1 MFAWWQSAAPQ
12 PNVPLATLALVAL
25 VGSASLTLWIRF
37 AARAWEGQPPLA
49 YEPRRPAPWKLID
62 LICLGLVYAL
72 ASGLFITLYF
82 SSFTAL
88 ETEVSPE
95 LMPFVLIVDTARKLT
110 ALGAALVGFRIV
122 RHATAEDWGLVS
134 PRGSDLVIAFLAAV
148 AILPP
153 VYLLN
158 GWLQSIEPTQHP
170 LIRALAQSDATLLRV
185 GTAISAGLF
194 APIWEELWFRS
205 IFQGWLERVLL
216 HRHEAPPEENAVA
229 EIAPVAVDGA
239 EYATVSSAPH
249 GWWLPIVISSAVFAA
264 AHLDFS
270 APRLDFIPIFFFA
283 LVLGYLYQ
291 RTHRILPSILLHMAL
306 NVSTLVMLFTAGPGE
321 LARP

>member
-1 MFAWWQSAAPQ
+1 MFAWWQTAAPQ
-12 PNVPLATLALVAL
+12 PDVPFAVLALVAL
-25 VGSASLTLWIRF
+25 AGSASLTLWIRF

-49 YEPRRPAPWKLID
+49 YEPRRPVPWSVFD
-62 LICLGLVYAL
+62 LLCLFVVYLGAGQLFRSLYLGEAGLDGAE
-72 ASGLFITLYF
+72 I
-82 SSFTAL
+82 
-88 ETEVSPE
+88 SPE
-95 LMPFVLIVDTARKLT
+95 LMPFVLVVDSAAKLT
-110 ALGAALVGFRIV
+110 ALCAALVGFRIL
-122 RHATAEDWGLVS
+122 RQATAEDWGLVP
-134 PRGSDLVIAFLAAV
+134 PRGSDFMIAFVAAV

-170 LIRALAQSDATLLRV
+170 LIRALAQSDATLLRI

-194 APIWEELWFRS
+194 APIWEELFFRS

-216 HRHEAPPEENAVA
+216 HRHESPPEENAVA
-229 EIAPVAVDGA
+229 EIAPDAVDGA
-239 EYATVSSAPH
+239 EYATVSSTPH

>member
-12 PNVPLATLALVAL
+12 PNVPLAVLALAAL
-25 VGSASLTLWIRF
+25 VGSASITLWIRF

-49 YEPRRPAPWKLID
+49 YEARRPVPWTVID
-62 LICLGLVYAL
+62 LLWLFAVYATAIL
-72 ASGLFITLYF
+72 LFSQLYSGFLGTEGQTAA
-82 SSFTAL
+82 FTP
-88 ETEVSPE
+88 V
-95 LMPFVLIVDTARKLT
+95 MLIADAAAKLT
-110 ALGAALVGFRIV
+110 ALCAALEGFRLL
-122 RHATAEDWGLVS
+122 RQATPQDWGLAT
-134 PRGSDLVIAFLAAV
+134 PRFSDVLIAIAAAV

-153 VYLLN
+153 VYALN
-158 GWLQSIEPTQHP
+158 ALMTTIEPTQHP
-170 LIRALAQSDATLLRV
+170 LIRALAQSDSMPLRIGV
-185 GTAISAGLF
+185 ALSAGLL
-194 APIWEELWFRS
+194 APIWEELFFRS

-216 HRHEAPPEENAVA
+216 HRHEAPTEDNAVA
-229 EIAPVAVDGA
+229 EIAPDAANDS
-239 EYATVSSAPH
+239 EYTTVSSAPH

-264 AHLDFS
+264 AHLDFR

-306 NVSTLVMLFTAGPGE
+306 NFSTLVMLFSAGPGE